1 LSQTNPR
8 NLSSNDLEGK
18 EIVLL
23 PPQNL
28 TLDSDYLAE
37 KIVMQIPDE
46 VLGGPSLND
55 DDEEGD
61 SSNAKDNSIIFPI
74 HEYTSEGTFVK
85 TDHIDV
91 PEREEKKT
99 GFFGKKSKK
108 QKE

>member
-1 LSQTNPR
+1 
-8 NLSSNDLEGK
+8 
-18 EIVLL
+18 
-23 PPQNL
+23 
-28 TLDSDYLAE
+28 LDSDYLAE

-46 VLGGPSLND
+46 VLGTSLN

-61 SSNAKDNSIIFPI
+61 SSNTKDNSIIFPI

-99 GFFGKKSKK
+99 GFFGKKSTK